1 MLSRETGARCGRF
14 REPKRGVKHRAA
26 EEQRAGSGP
35 GAGLSGSGEARGL
48 GLRPAGSQLRQLLQ
62 PFLQLQRELLVA
74 PLTHGL
80 HVELHKLVPGEARQW
95 SGGMG
100 SPLGPS
106 LEHTASHTA
115 ACCPGRDFVA
125 RGHGRPL
132 EVGDAR

>member
-14 REPKRGVKHRAA
+14 RELNWGVKHRAA

-80 HVELHKLVPGEARQW
+80 HVKLHKLVPGEDGQR
-95 SGGMG
+95 SGGLG

-106 LEHTASHTA
+106 LEHTAFPHSSLSPALGVTLW
-115 ACCPGRDFVA
+115 P
-125 RGHGRPL
+125 
-132 EVGDAR
+132 EVTVDLWR